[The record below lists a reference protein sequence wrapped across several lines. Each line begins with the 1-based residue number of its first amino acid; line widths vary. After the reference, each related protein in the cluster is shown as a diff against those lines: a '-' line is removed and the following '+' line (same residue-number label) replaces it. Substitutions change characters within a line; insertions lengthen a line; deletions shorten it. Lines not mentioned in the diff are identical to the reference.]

1 MGFFFATAV
10 EKKPKIFGLLSR
22 QTKKCSKYSHLWKT
36 SKWLLLFFL
45 EISLKRLT
53 HQSIGLLWYWYL
65 HWNCLRNLECC
76 ATIQYRVFH
85 LFEMQPCYIPAAPRT
100 PECNLSDFFL
110 RHKPLEAYQYHKIHE
125 LGSLLQFITE
135 RLAQNE
141 MNVRNMDTK
150 YDKLIWNPLS
160 HKICSYFTD
169 SLVGNLL
176 EKAYFTER
184 SLIYN
189 KGHKGTQREQPKM
202 DVKDSDT

>member
-1 MGFFFATAV
+1 MQL
-10 EKKPKIFGLLSR
+10 I
-22 QTKKCSKYSHLWKT
+22 C
-36 SKWLLLFFL
+36 FFL
-45 EISLKRLT
+45 L
-53 HQSIGLLWYWYL
+53 
-65 HWNCLRNLECC
+65 
-76 ATIQYRVFH
+76 
-85 LFEMQPCYIPAAPRT
+85 
-100 PECNLSDFFL
+100 
-110 RHKPLEAYQYHKIHE
+110 HKPLEAYQYHKIHE

-160 HKICSYFTD
+160 HKICSYFT
-169 SLVGNLL
+169 
-176 EKAYFTER
+176 ER